1 MSSDDVVILSA
12 ARTPLGKIKGTLA
25 SLSAVQLGTIAVRQA
40 LERSGVAADDV
51 DTVIFGQVLQAGAGQ
66 NPARQT
72 AIGAGIGWDVPAT
85 TINKVCLSGL
95 AAVIDAA
102 RLIRTGEATVV
113 VAGGQ
118 ESMTNAPHILPGSRK
133 GWNYGSIQALDSA
146 AHDGLTDAF
155 DGESMG
161 ASTEKYTE
169 RLGLRREAQDEFA
182 ARSHQRAGKAAS
194 DGTFDDEIAPVSIPQ
209 RKGDP
214 IVISTDEGVRPDSTV
229 ETLAGLRP
237 SFAEGGTL
245 TAGNSSPLSDG
256 AAALVLTSRENAE
269 RLGLEWLALVGA
281 SGQVAGPDN
290 SLHSQ
295 PSRAID
301 AALRRAGWSV
311 SELDVI
317 EINEAFAAVAL
328 QSMSDLGLDPA
339 KVNIHGGAIALGH
352 PIGAS
357 GARLAGH
364 AAHELARRGSGR
376 AAVALCGGGGQG
388 DALLLYR

>member
-25 SLSAVQLGTIAVRQA
+25 SLSAVQLGTVAVRQA
-40 LERSGVAADDV
+40 LERSGLDAEAV
-51 DTVIFGQVLQAGAGQ
+51 DTVLFGQVLQAGAGQ

-118 ESMTNAPHILPGSRK
+118 ESMTNAPHVLPGSRL

-169 RLGLRREAQDEFA
+169 KLGLRREAQDEFA
-182 ARSHQRAGKAAS
+182 ARSHQRAGAAAA
-194 DGTFDDEIAPVSIPQ
+194 DGTFDAEIAPVSIPQ

-214 IVISTDEGVRPDSTV
+214 IVVSVDEGVRPDSTP
-229 ETLAGLRP
+229 ETLARLRP
-237 SFAEGGTL
+237 SFAQNGTL

-269 RLGLEWLALVGA
+269 RLGLPWLALVGA

-295 PSRAID
+295 PSRAIE
-301 AALRRAGWSV
+301 AALRRGGWSV
-311 SELDVI
+311 SELDLI

>member
-25 SLSAVQLGTIAVRQA
+25 SLTAVQLGTIAVQRA
-40 LERSGVAADDV
+40 LERSGVGADAV
-51 DTVIFGQVLQAGAGQ
+51 DTVLFGQVLQAGAGQ

-118 ESMTNAPHILPGSRK
+118 ESMTNAPHILPGSRM

-169 RLGLRREAQDEFA
+169 KLGLRREAQDEFA
-182 ARSHQRAGKAAS
+182 ARSHQRAGAAAQN
-194 DGTFDDEIAPVSIPQ
+194 GVFADEIAPVTIPQ

-214 IVISTDEGVRPDSTV
+214 VVISTDEGVRPDSTP

-237 SFAEGGTL
+237 SFAANGTL

-311 SELDVI
+311 SELDLI

-364 AAHELARRGSGR
+364 AAHELARRGAGR